1 MESVLGFVSIW
12 GLTSLTLLAG
22 RLLAWRSRLQI
33 SSRYFL
39 KAISSFVRQHQQA
52 FWMIAVLLCCTA
64 VFKNNFLKAG
74 VALEAVFLNAFFVSL
89 LASFLMHGAIRLLQN
104 KYLDVSQVLLLQ
116 KEQSWGMLHIVFLG
130 LLWLWLQQF
139 SASPTENLYALLS
152 FMMGAVLAYLSFQ
165 MYLLYRNNKV
175 LATAST
181 SQSPHESIALGAALA
196 ALILSNTF
204 SFEQGAWAT
213 FALYVFMW
221 LSALRIAGLLLMARF
236 PQKSAKTIL
245 FLQAFLLLGSLL
257 LIERYGAML
266 PAESLE
272 EEAHFSTIHL
282 KSFLQILAA
291 LAFLLHASPLFVT
304 SRYLMYVQGA
314 FLFTLFFMS
323 FVFFGLYG
331 LSLSILLIFVVGL
344 SPNKKAVVVLDSSK

>member
-39 KAISSFVRQHQQA
+39 RAISSFIRQHQQA
-52 FWMIAVLLCCTA
+52 FWMVAVLLCCTA

-89 LASFLMHGAIRLLQN
+89 LASFLIHEAIRLLQN

-116 KEQSWGMLHIVFLG
+116 QEQSWGMLHIVALG
-130 LLWLWLQQF
+130 SLWLWVQQF
-139 SASPTENLYALLS
+139 SASPIENLYALLS
-152 FMMGAVLAYLSFQ
+152 FMMGVVLAYLSFQ

-175 LATAST
+175 LATADT
-181 SQSPHESIALGAALA
+181 SQTPHESIALGAALA

-204 SFEQGAWAT
+204 SSEQGAWAA
-213 FALYVFMW
+213 FAVYVFMW
-221 LSALRIAGLLLMARF
+221 LSVLRIAGLLIIARF

-245 FLQAFLLLGSLL
+245 FLQAFLLLGSLF
-257 LIERYGAML
+257 LIEGYGVVL

-272 EEAHFSTIHL
+272 EEARFVATHL
-282 KSFLQILAA
+282 KIFLQVLAA
-291 LAFLLHASPLFVT
+291 LAFILHASPLFVT
-304 SRYLMYVQGA
+304 NRYLVYLQGA
-314 FLFTLFFMS
+314 FLFALFFTS

-331 LSLSILLIFVVGL
+331 LSLSILLIFGVGL
-344 SPNKKAVVVLDSSK
+344 SSNKKAINVLDSSK